1 MSEQALVVVEEKTSL
16 RDRALAKVAALATPS
31 RMAVAGGMGSLVLA
45 STAFASGAGIGASSA
60 ASYITTDIV
69 PDVAVIAVALM
80 ALAAA
85 IYGFKWIL
93 SLLV

>member
-1 MSEQALVVVEEKTSL
+1 MSEQAVVLVEDKSSL
-16 RDRALAKVAALATPS
+16 RNRALAKIADLAIPGRAA
-31 RMAVAGGMGSLVLA
+31 VFGGVGSLVLA
-45 STAFASGAGIGASSA
+45 STAFASGAGIGANAA
-60 ASYITTDIV
+60 ASYITSEIV
-69 PDVAVIAVALM
+69 PDVAIVATALM

>member
-16 RDRALAKVAALATPS
+16 RDRAFAKIATLATPS
-31 RMAVAGGMGSLVLA
+31 RVAVTIGAGSLVLA

>member
-1 MSEQALVVVEEKTSL
+1 MTDKALEVVEEQPSL
-16 RDRALAKVAALATPS
+16 RNRALAKIASLATPS
-31 RMAVAGGMGSLVLA
+31 RVAVYGGVGSLVLA

>member
-1 MSEQALVVVEEKTSL
+1 MSEQALVVDEEQPSL
-16 RDRALAKVAALATPS
+16 RNRALAKIASLATPS
-31 RMAVAGGMGSLVLA
+31 RVAVYGGVGSLVLA

-69 PDVAVIAVALM
+69 PDVAVVATALM